1 MDAVIQ
7 GKDGQDYRIRPI
19 RPADAGSLMRGYD
32 ALSDQAK
39 WFRMLHAV
47 PRLTREMAERFCN
60 PDPDDEI
67 CLVVE
72 GRGALAGEILG
83 GARISGVGPGKAGE
97 FSVSVR
103 PEARGL
109 GLARRALIGVIDVA
123 WDQGCTL
130 IWGSI
135 ARRNDAMRGLA
146 ERLGFTLRIDPEDKT
161 LLLAELA
168 LPEAKRA

>member
-7 GKDGQDYRIRPI
+7 GKDSKDYRIRPI
-19 RPADAGSLMRGYD
+19 RPGDAGSLIRGYD
-32 ALSDQAK
+32 ALSAQAK

-47 PRLTREMAERFCN
+47 PHLTPEMAQAYCD

-67 CLVVE
+67 CLVIE
-72 GRGALAGEILG
+72 GQGALAGEILG
-83 GARISGVGPGKAGE
+83 GARIGGVGPGKAGE

-109 GLARRALIGVIDVA
+109 GLARRALVGVIDIA
-123 WDQGCTL
+123 RDQGCASV
-130 IWGSI
+130 WGSV
-135 ARRNDAMRGLA
+135 ARRNEGMRGLA

-161 LLLAELA
+161 LLLAELT
-168 LPEAKRA
+168 LDPPG

>member
-1 MDAVIQ
+1 MDVLIQ
-7 GKDGQDYRIRPI
+7 GKDRCDYRIRPI
-19 RPADAGSLMRGYD
+19 RPTDADSLIRGYD
-32 ALSDQAK
+32 ALSDRAK

-47 PRLTREMAERFCN
+47 PHLTREMADAFCN

-67 CLVVE
+67 CLVIE

-83 GARISGVGPGKAGE
+83 GARIGGVGPGKAGE

-109 GLARRALIGVIDVA
+109 GLARRALVGVIDVA
-123 WDQGCTL
+123 WNQGCTM
-130 IWGSI
+130 IWGSV

-146 ERLGFTLRIDPEDKT
+146 ERLGFTLRMDPDDRT
-161 LLLAELA
+161 LLLAELQ
-168 LPEAKRA
+168 LPQAKRA